1 MNRLIS
7 FLGCCLI
14 STGALA
20 QTQSSIPE
28 EITGYRDMVVSLSK
42 DAGDCNLNDSKVFE
56 ARLSDKLA
64 GIGVSQT
71 DDSYA
76 RVTLMVTGQKFGGML
91 GHCVTLV
98 ELAFEGVIGKDNF
111 VTSDERLKATIDRL
125 GVIPVIF
132 YEDGR
137 LSIQPQT
144 EPAAGG
150 ASRTSEKAALAM
162 IDQLVESLEGKRK

>member
-7 FLGCCLI
+7 VLGCCLL
-14 STGALA
+14 STGAFA

-42 DAGDCNLNDSKVFE
+42 DAGDCNLNDAELFE
-56 ARLSDKLA
+56 AHLSEKLA

-71 DDSYA
+71 DESYA
-76 RVTLMVTGQKFGGML
+76 RVNLLITGQKFGGVL

-98 ELAFEGVIGKDNF
+98 ELAFEGAIGKDNF

-137 LSIQPQT
+137 LSVQPQT

-150 ASRTSEKAALAM
+150 ASRTSEKAALTM
-162 IDQLVESLEGKRK
+162 IDELVESLKAKKQ